1 MKEEKKLQI
10 YYTINLSTICNTWH
24 HFCDSMSLAFFTL
37 LFRLVYCYVLLNYYM
52 EYLFRKQAKTLSKR
66 KTCVIS
72 RASQMKLPIVHASQS
87 YGTRSFRNTRT
98 SVQKVSTSVLNF
110 ALFFSNHSGYFKF
123 CIESFLY
130 RVLLSVDKFVSTTE
144 AQKVSK
150 KSVISIQCQEPITWS
165 VQLLY

>member
-1 MKEEKKLQI
+1 M
-10 YYTINLSTICNTWH
+10 
-24 HFCDSMSLAFFTL
+24 
-37 LFRLVYCYVLLNYYM
+37 
-52 EYLFRKQAKTLSKR
+52 
-66 KTCVIS
+66 
-72 RASQMKLPIVHASQS
+72 
-87 YGTRSFRNTRT
+87 
-98 SVQKVSTSVLNF
+98 QKVSTSVLNF

-165 VQLLY
+165 VQLLYRAYVAAFSQKWAPDNVYSLDAHLSINEKSILQQLQTAQLRFSAGIPNY